1 VVEPGSSPAN
11 KTVAPMKVNSQVEV
25 TNLNATLLDGNH
37 ASHFAAA
44 YKRTV
49 VGAPLA
55 RIQRTGQPSSMPSL
69 D

>member
-1 VVEPGSSPAN
+1 
-11 KTVAPMKVNSQVEV
+11 MKVNSQVEV